1 MSAFRHELNP
11 PPPPPPPP
19 PLPPQSPSQSPSRPP
34 PPPHLEIAYP
44 SWRGYLSKEVL
55 ETSSPDD
62 PVKTRNTHT
71 YYVTLISQ
79 LTRLLGFPRATW
91 ATAILLCTRFY
102 AAHPVLEHPPFL
114 IAIAA
119 LFVAGK
125 VEETYKRLK
134 DVLSLARSL
143 PSLGEDGPEKN
154 LSFEALHQ
162 QVLRKERLIFRS
174 IRFDVGFRHPFVFIP
189 KYTLML
195 HGSKA
200 LGEAAW
206 SLSIAM
212 YSTNLPIQYPPHTL
226 AAASILLSTLSH
238 PDLSPPSF
246 TPSGPWAYACLQAL
260 PLAFEDYPQG
270 ITKAEDI
277 LKDWHKAWSN
287 HPAFKDQPKGRPEER
302 IRAEA
307 LQDGMTLRYLFKS

>member
-1 MSAFRHELNP
+1 MSVSRSDP

-19 PLPPQSPSQSPSRPP
+19 
-34 PPPHLEIAYP
+34 EIAYP
-44 SWRGYLSKEVL
+44 SWRGYLSKQTL
-55 ETSSPDD
+55 ETSCPDD
-62 PVKTRNTHT
+62 PVKTRTTRT
-71 YYVTLISQ
+71 YYVSLITRM
-79 LTRLLGFPRATW
+79 TRLLGFPRATW

-114 IAIAA
+114 IAIAS

-134 DVLSLARSL
+134 DVLSIARSL
-143 PSLGEDGPEKN
+143 SPRPEDGPERD

-162 QVLRKERLIFRS
+162 QTLRKERLIFRS

-189 KYTLML
+189 KYTLQL
-195 HGSKA
+195 QGTKE
-200 LGEAAW
+200 LGQMAW
-206 SLSIAM
+206 KLAIAM

-238 PDLSPPSF
+238 PYLSPPSF
-246 TPSGPWAYACLQAL
+246 VPSGPWASSWLVRSTDLYDACIQAL

-270 ITKAEDI
+270 IPKAEET
-277 LKDWHKAWSN
+277 LKHYADEWLV
-287 HPAFKDQPKGRPEER
+287 HPAFKDQPSARPEER
-302 IRAEA
+302 VKAEA
-307 LQDGMTLRYLFKS
+307 LQDGVVLRYIFKS